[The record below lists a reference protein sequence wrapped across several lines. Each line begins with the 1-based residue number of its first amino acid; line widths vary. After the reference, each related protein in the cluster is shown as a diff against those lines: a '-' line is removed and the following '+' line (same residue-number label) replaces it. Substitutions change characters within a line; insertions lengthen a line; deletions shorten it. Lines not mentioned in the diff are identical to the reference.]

1 MKKYICLL
9 LVVMALWGCKSSKIT
24 LQITPIPTIV
34 PTQANYLSSRLH
46 LTLPEKLGGQELNG
60 TLKVKSGELIQI
72 SLLMPILRTEILRL
86 EVSPQN
92 VLLIDRLNRRY
103 VRASR
108 DELRQLFK
116 QDAEFAQLEKML
128 FDASKNGG
136 RKTYTGSELG
146 FAPFGDASI
155 KLSEFSN
162 RVLELEPTVI
172 SNRYT
177 QISLSELVLMLQK
190 GI

>member
-9 LVVMALWGCKSSKIT
+9 LIVMALWGCKSTKTVQQSPSIT
-24 LQITPIPTIV
+24 MVTPKP
-34 PTQANYLSSRLH
+34 ASYLSSRLH

-60 TLKVKSGELIQI
+60 TLKMKSGELIQI
-72 SLLMPILRTEILRL
+72 SLLMPIIRTEILRL
-86 EVSPQN
+86 EVTPEN

-103 VRASR
+103 VRATR
-108 DELRQLFK
+108 GELKQLFK
-116 QDAEFAQLEKML
+116 QDAEYAQLEKML
-128 FDASKNGG
+128 IDASKAGG

-162 RVLELEPTVI
+162 RALELEPTVI

-177 QISLSELVLMLQK
+177 QISLSDLVLMLQK